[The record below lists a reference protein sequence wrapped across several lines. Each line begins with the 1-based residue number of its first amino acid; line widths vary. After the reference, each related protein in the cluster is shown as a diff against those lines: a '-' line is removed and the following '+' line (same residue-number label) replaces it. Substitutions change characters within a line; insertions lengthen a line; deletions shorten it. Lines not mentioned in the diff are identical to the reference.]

1 MVTKYDEIMDRVSLS
16 DESRER
22 ILQKTRKAASK
33 YGDQNPD
40 SKRAWLIKYLAVAAC
55 FVLLLSGSFV
65 MFRGSRNAQ
74 SINTVES
81 ANEEDFYHQAAEK
94 EGDKSDVSFDT
105 DEEFVQS
112 AGEEKN
118 QKDGDQ
124 EDMEDAVQAED
135 VQEDADFKTI
145 RIIALV
151 IIVSGLGLSGYLH
164 LRRLTRSDQEK
175 DPEE

>member
-40 SKRAWLIKYLAVAAC
+40 SKRAGLIKYLAVAAC

-118 QKDGDQ
+118 QKDGD
-124 EDMEDAVQAED
+124 
-135 VQEDADFKTI
+135 FKTI

-164 LRRLTRSDQEK
+164 LRRLTRSGQEK